1 MTPDMPVLVNFYFSL
16 KITGEILSL
25 QRRSFRLESRREEI
39 HKHSKETLLY
49 SWEKF

>member
-1 MTPDMPVLVNFYFSL
+1 MAPEEPVSVNFYFSL

-25 QRRSFRLESRREEI
+25 QRRFFRVESRREEI